1 MKPGTLD
8 WETILRGKDWL
19 HFTGTA
25 PAMGEGPREELLRGL
40 KLAKQLGVT
49 VSVDYNYR
57 RKLWD
62 RKTARQTMETLME
75 YVDVG
80 IGNEED
86 CEAVFGIKA
95 DGTDFEAGNVNEAS
109 YSIVADKMV
118 KQYGLKMQAIT
129 LRESIS
135 ANRNGWSAILHDG
148 THCYTS
154 QSYMVD
160 LVDRIGGGDSF
171 AGGLIYGLC
180 SGMEKQE
187 ALNFAVAASCIKQ
200 TIPGDFNLAL
210 KEDVLALMHGKRF
223 RPGAALTERVHME
236 QTKRCDVLVI
246 GAGVAGMRAAVA
258 AQNSGA
264 HVILAVKGTVGTSGA
279 SCYTVT
285 EASGFGVADGRRCA
299 EDSPDVHYADVMR
312 AGHGMCDPD
321 VVRTLVEEAI
331 GTVQELEAFGVEF
344 EKENGDY
351 LVSQGCFGSLPRNYN
366 LRGHGTKII
375 RALKN
380 ALNQNTQILENV
392 MITELLVQNRRCVGA
407 VALTPEGGVTVIRA
421 GAVILASGGAGR
433 LFRYSLNPKEMTGDS
448 YALGYLAGAELMNME
463 FMQVGMGVLAPGT
476 SILNSWIWSLHPEVT
491 DRTGAS
497 VFPAVFPDGVT
508 CEAAMDAKS
517 VHYPFSSESPSK
529 NIELAI
535 QRTIAEG
542 TRLGARWCP
551 TRRAEGA
558 ALRPAKGAAAV

>member
-1 MKPGTLD
+1 MKKSIVLYGDLLERLSPPGVEKLVQANQYEVRFTGGEANVGVSCVNYGMDAYVTGRVPEHDIGQACINYLRKYGLDTSYIARGGERLAILYTETGHSQRPSKVIYDRNNSAFSEMKLGTLD

-210 KEDVLALMHGKRF
+210 KEDVLALMHG
-223 RPGAALTERVHME
+223 
-236 QTKRCDVLVI
+236 
-246 GAGVAGMRAAVA
+246 
-258 AQNSGA
+258 N
-264 HVILAVKGTVGTSGA
+264 
-279 SCYTVT
+279 
-285 EASGFGVADGRRCA
+285 
-299 EDSPDVHYADVMR
+299 
-312 AGHGMCDPD
+312 
-321 VVRTLVEEAI
+321 
-331 GTVQELEAFGVEF
+331 AFG
-344 EKENGDY
+344 
-351 LVSQGCFGSLPRNYN
+351 R
-366 LRGHGTKII
+366 
-375 RALKN
+375 
-380 ALNQNTQILENV
+380 
-392 MITELLVQNRRCVGA
+392 VQR
-407 VALTPEGGVTVIRA
+407 
-421 GAVILASGGAGR
+421 
-433 LFRYSLNPKEMTGDS
+433 
-448 YALGYLAGAELMNME
+448 
-463 FMQVGMGVLAPGT
+463 
-476 SILNSWIWSLHPEVT
+476 
-491 DRTGAS
+491 
-497 VFPAVFPDGVT
+497 
-508 CEAAMDAKS
+508 
-517 VHYPFSSESPSK
+517 
-529 NIELAI
+529 
-535 QRTIAEG
+535 
-542 TRLGARWCP
+542 
-551 TRRAEGA
+551 
-558 ALRPAKGAAAV
+558 